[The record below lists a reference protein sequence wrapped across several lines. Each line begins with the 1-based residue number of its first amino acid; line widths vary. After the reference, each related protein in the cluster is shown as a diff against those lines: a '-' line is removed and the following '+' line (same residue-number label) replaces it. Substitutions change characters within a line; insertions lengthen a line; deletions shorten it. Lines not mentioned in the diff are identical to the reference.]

1 MFLVKFFR
9 YFLIIKI
16 NLYNN
21 YYYCCKIFST
31 LIIIISII
39 ITVLV
44 SSKIFSTSII
54 IISKSICTI
63 IIIITLLI
71 KFPRNLFSTFNNNN
85 NNNNNEMGLDTL
97 RAVISLLDFVEKG
110 RGKRMAHVWKDTGS
124 RGKLQVRH
132 DAVET
137 LGTRCRTV

>member
-1 MFLVKFFR
+1 M
-9 YFLIIKI
+9 
-16 NLYNN
+16 
-21 YYYCCKIFST
+21 
-31 LIIIISII
+31 
-39 ITVLV
+39 
-44 SSKIFSTSII
+44 
-54 IISKSICTI
+54 I
-63 IIIITLLI
+63 IIIIILLI
-71 KFPRNLFSTFNNNN
+71 KFLRNLLSTFNN